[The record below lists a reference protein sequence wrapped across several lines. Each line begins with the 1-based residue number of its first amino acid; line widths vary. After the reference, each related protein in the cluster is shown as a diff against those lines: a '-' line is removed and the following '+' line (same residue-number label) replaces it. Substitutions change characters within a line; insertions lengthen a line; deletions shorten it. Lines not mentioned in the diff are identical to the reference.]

1 MRPRALEQQLPGME
15 ASGAAGDVQYD
26 ARYRVAV
33 QAQGVSHPS
42 HQTAVEGAPRPAR
55 GASPSRQRT
64 DIHVDDGPVQPAA
77 PVAQPIYPAKPQ
89 REEPNKAARRAT
101 SAAFCGDVPDPRF
114 ARQENLQ
121 SQITL
126 GSEANGA
133 AGAAAAATLRVPT
146 AEELRQPRRRV
157 ASRSR
162 SSKGRKGG
170 GSSASVRSA
179 RSAGSTR
186 TMSTAAPSSVSTATT
201 ASTVLRA
208 RLAQLEME
216 NAALREVTRAQAAPG
231 SAEPAPAPPALSP
244 PPPQAGGLMKQ
255 GKLYHSEKGF
265 LAHDGQSSPPRL
277 RTSHQD
283 SVLPPAP
290 QATTAPDYEAQI
302 QATLDGIEAR
312 LRAQHLSSSIKLSH
326 PEGGDG
332 EGAGADAGQ
341 GSPSRHLERRSP
353 TRSRLPTPPHRRP
366 ASPNAAG
373 ADAGSAGLVSELD
386 NTREGQERE
395 PGTRGGE
402 RRALDNSSQWTVGI
416 AEPGGAAAPPEPMVS
431 LQQPQ
436 PRPKLSLH

>member
-1 MRPRALEQQLPGME
+1 ME
-15 ASGAAGDVQYD
+15 APAGDVQYD

-42 HQTAVEGAPRPAR
+42 HQTAVEGARPAR

-77 PVAQPIYPAKPQ
+77 PVVQPIYPAKPQ

-126 GSEANGA
+126 GGEAHGA
-133 AGAAAAATLRVPT
+133 AGAAAATLRVPT

-216 NAALREVTRAQAAPG
+216 NAALREVTRAQAAQDGP
-231 SAEPAPAPPALSP
+231 EPAPAPPALSP

-326 PEGGDG
+326 PDGGGG

-341 GSPSRHLERRSP
+341 GSRSP
-353 TRSRLPTPPHRRP
+353 TRNRLPTPPHRRP

-431 LQQPQ
+431 L
-436 PRPKLSLH
+436 